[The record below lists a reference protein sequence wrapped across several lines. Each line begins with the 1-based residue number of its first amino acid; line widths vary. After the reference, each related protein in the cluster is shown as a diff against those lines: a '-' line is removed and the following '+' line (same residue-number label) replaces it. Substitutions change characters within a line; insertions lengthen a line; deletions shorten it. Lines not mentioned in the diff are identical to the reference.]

1 MGEKL
6 RQVIPITNIDM
17 VKQLC
22 STLDAFL
29 PPAGTE
35 GLERTDVDHVYIFC
49 LIWSIGAALL
59 GPSRIKF
66 DLFVRKV
73 GSLAVGFL
81 SAACR

>member
-22 STLDAFL
+22 SSLDAFL

-35 GLERTDVDHVYIFC
+35 GLERTDMDQVRGLTCITC
-49 LIWSIGAALL
+49 RWESTSEGC
-59 GPSRIKF
+59 PSS
-66 DLFVRKV
+66 
-73 GSLAVGFL
+73 GW
-81 SAACR
+81 